1 MVASLIRACAGACL
15 TIASSGEAPVEPPDR
30 IFLSCRGTL
39 VAADAGKSDPIITNA
54 IVDLGR
60 HAVYGFGMGAI
71 PIAYVTVGEVSF
83 ASPTVDGSLDRKTG
97 HTVVT
102 LHGPTRQSPALMSFD
117 LACGQSDRPS

>member
-30 IFLSCRGTL
+30 IFLSCKGTL
-39 VAADAGKSDPIITNA
+39 VATDAGKGDPIITNA

-60 HAVYGFGMGAI
+60 HAVYGFGMGVI
-71 PIAYVTVGEVSF
+71 PIAYVTRAEVSF
-83 ASPTVDGSLDRKTG
+83 ASPTIEGSLDRKTG

-102 LHGPTRQSPALMSFD
+102 LRSGPRQSTPLMSFD
-117 LACGQSDRPS
+117 LACGQSDRPT